1 MIIQIDSRE
10 KARAIVKILDYFEH
24 QNIKHFIS
32 KLPVGDYMNLD
43 NPKLVIDRKQSLLEV
58 CNNVC
63 QDHKRFVAELQ
74 RAREYGIKVIFLV
87 EHSKGIKTL
96 DDVLKWQ
103 NPRLKTSPLAVSG
116 ERLHKILQ
124 SISWHYGCKFIFCS
138 KADTGKKIIE
148 LLGGA

>member
-10 KARAIVKILDYFEH
+10 KARAIVKILDYFEQ

-87 EHSKGIKTL
+87 EHSKGIKRL
-96 DDVLKWQ
+96 DDVKQWV

-116 ERLHKILQ
+116 ERLHKILE